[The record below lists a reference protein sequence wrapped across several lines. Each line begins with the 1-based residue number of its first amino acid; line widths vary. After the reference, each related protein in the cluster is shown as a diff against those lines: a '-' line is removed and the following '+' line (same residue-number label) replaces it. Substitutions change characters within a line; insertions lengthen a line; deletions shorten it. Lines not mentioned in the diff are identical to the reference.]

1 MGTYT
6 DIFIHSFLQCIR
18 TIKSCCC
25 FSFFFSAPADPLAE
39 DESTHTAGNGVV
51 TEVGGV
57 QACVLFCLFVSF
69 CCHVLIEIFPPLD
82 NRGCCRGGWWQWQ
95 RQWWWRWWRPRY
107 DWRHKNWC
115 STVHVGII
123 QCHLNS
129 NNLFCVFNRSFF
141 LLLENRELVCLLE
154 CFWGVN
160 SLFSACCRDRFA
172 SVNRPSI
179 KWLL

>member
-69 CCHVLIEIFPPLD
+69 CCHVLIEIFPP
-82 NRGCCRGGWWQWQ
+82 
-95 RQWWWRWWRPRY
+95 
-107 DWRHKNWC
+107 
-115 STVHVGII
+115 
-123 QCHLNS
+123 
-129 NNLFCVFNRSFF
+129 CVFRQQGMLQGRMVTVTATVMMTMMTSA
-141 LLLENRELVCLLE
+141 LRLET
-154 CFWGVN
+154 
-160 SLFSACCRDRFA
+160 
-172 SVNRPSI
+172 
-179 KWLL
+179 